1 MRRNDQKTLQR
12 EGSNVL
18 LHKCIGGRREKFAG
32 MLGFKIWGFKLL
44 DNMILGAT
52 WKINDRERGKRAM
65 RMAIIIHKIGSFAQY
80 GL

>member
-1 MRRNDQKTLQR
+1 M
-12 EGSNVL
+12 L

-65 RMAIIIHKIGSFAQY
+65 R
-80 GL
+80 